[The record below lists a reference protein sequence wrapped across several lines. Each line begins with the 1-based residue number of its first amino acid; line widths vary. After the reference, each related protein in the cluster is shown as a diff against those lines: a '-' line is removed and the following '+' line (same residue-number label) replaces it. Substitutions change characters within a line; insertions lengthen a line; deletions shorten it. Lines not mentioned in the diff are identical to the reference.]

1 MATKT
6 IRVTEEVYD
15 RLEARKR
22 DDESFTDLLARLTD
36 QERDIYAGFG
46 AWEGTDRPE
55 RMRAAHKSLNE
66 GVDATATEFGQRAD
80 GADDR

>member
-6 IRVTEEVYD
+6 IRITEEVYD

-22 DDESFTDLLARLTD
+22 EDESFTDLLARLTK

-46 AWEGTDRPE
+46 AWEGTDRAE
-55 RMRAAHKSLNE
+55 RMRATHNELNE
-66 GVDATATEFGQRAD
+66 ELNADAEGFRQRAD
-80 GADDR
+80 GSDDR

>member
-6 IRVTEEVYD
+6 IRVTEEVYE

-22 DDESFTDLLARLTD
+22 DEESFTDLLARLTE

-55 RMRAAHKSLNE
+55 RMRAAHEELNE
-66 GVDATATEFGQRAD
+66 ELDADAEEFQRAEET
-80 GADDR
+80 GRE

>member
-1 MATKT
+1 MATRT
-6 IRVTEEVYD
+6 IRVTEEVYE

-22 DDESFTDLLARLTD
+22 EDESFTDLLARLTE

-55 RMRAAHKSLNE
+55 RMRAVHEELNE
-66 GVDATATEFGQRAD
+66 ELDTDTEKFRRAEETGQE
-80 GADDR
+80 

>member
-6 IRVTEEVYD
+6 IRVTEEIYE

-22 DDESFTDLLARLTD
+22 ADESFTDLFARLTER
-36 QERDIYAGFG
+36 ERDIDAGFG

-55 RMRAAHKSLNE
+55 RMRAAHEELNE
-66 GVDATATEFGQRAD
+66 SLDADTEEFR
-80 GADDR
+80 GAENGRQE